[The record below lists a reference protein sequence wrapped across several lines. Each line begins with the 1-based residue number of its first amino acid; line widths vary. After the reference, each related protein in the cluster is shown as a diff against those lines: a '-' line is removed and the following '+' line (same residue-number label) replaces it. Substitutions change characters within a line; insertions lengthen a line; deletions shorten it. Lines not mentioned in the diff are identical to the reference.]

1 MTESSGLP
9 AIEVY
14 RLPTGRDLYLD
25 ICDDERFLISA
36 AQYLQECFDD
46 LLCKDE
52 LLSNYIHQMQSLGL
66 EAVIFGG
73 WARDRL
79 AELINNRHH
88 SSRDIDLV
96 THGSVSVEEALP
108 SSAIR
113 NPFGG
118 FGTEAS
124 SIHLD
129 SWDLPKTFLIRRHR
143 LPVTFE
149 QLPLTADYN
158 VNAVVFKPMQ
168 FFHHASLLDSRA
180 VSSLQ
185 TRVLDFVADEVAQP
199 LFQAA
204 RAIILAVRLQCVLSD
219 TVRDFLL
226 SVCNTNERRQVV
238 VDGIRTYCILDL
250 TDSAITLF
258 ESVME
263 DSK

>member
-14 RLPTGRDLYLD
+14 RLPTGRDLHLD
-25 ICDDERFLISA
+25 SCDNERFLTSA

-52 LLSNYIHQMQSLGL
+52 LLSIYIHQMQTLGL
-66 EAVIFGG
+66 EVVVFGG

-79 AELINNRHH
+79 AERIHHRHYR
-88 SSRDIDLV
+88 SRDIDLV
-96 THGSVSVEEALP
+96 THGPVSVEQALP
-108 SSAIR
+108 SSAVR

-118 FGTEAS
+118 FGIEVS

-129 SWDLPKTFLIRRHR
+129 SWDLPNTFLIKRHR

-149 QLPLTADYN
+149 QLPFTADYN
-158 VNAVVFKPMQ
+158 VNAVVFRPKQ
-168 FFHHASLLDSRA
+168 FFQHASLLDSGA
-180 VSSLQ
+180 VSSLH

-238 VDGIRTYCILDL
+238 IDGIRTYCILDFM
-250 TDSAITLF
+250 DSAISLF

-263 DSK
+263 DNQ